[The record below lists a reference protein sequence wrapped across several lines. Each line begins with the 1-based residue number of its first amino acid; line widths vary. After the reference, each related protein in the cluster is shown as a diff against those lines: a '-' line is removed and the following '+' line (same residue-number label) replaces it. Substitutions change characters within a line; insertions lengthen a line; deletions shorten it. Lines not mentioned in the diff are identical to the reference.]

1 MTGKIRDFEQ
11 SFVWCFY
18 VFLGRVYAESAYI
31 NPAVKIS
38 TFPLTFYDFSEE
50 VKIMLRNIQF
60 ETWRKSDLKT
70 IGATSTISHIL
81 LISNLI

>member
-1 MTGKIRDFEQ
+1 M
-11 SFVWCFY
+11 
-18 VFLGRVYAESAYI
+18 FLGRVYAESACI

-60 ETWRKSDLKT
+60 ESWRKSDLKT
-70 IGATSTISHIL
+70 IGATNTISHVI